1 MSSPRSIGRVLG
13 AVLLGVVTACSDA
26 PIPTTPQP
34 AAELVET
41 DAGVQFFRAEGHRA
55 LTWYAAIG
63 TSVSMG
69 WASDGVIA
77 ASQEQSWPAQL
88 ARMANIG
95 MTLPLIDGTGCQA
108 PFWAPL
114 ASGLRISG
122 EAAAAP
128 RASLACAPNVAGV
141 SLPSQNVAVNGATTQ
156 DALFTTFESS
166 TDANNKPIYAR
177 VLAPGQTQIA
187 AFLAQRPKFASVE
200 LGANEVLSVRSG
212 IAISGVTMFPVTAWA
227 PLYTNLVNQVA
238 GVAKAGV
245 LVGLIRDV
253 STFPAFREGSE
264 LYADRGAFLQ
274 AFHVEVAADCE
285 NSPNLLFVPVRVPVA
300 VGTGVARRNAG
311 APPATLSCAGGP
323 PTVQDFVLTPDEIS
337 LVNGQLA
344 QLNSY
349 IRSEA
354 HRIRFAH
361 FELEELYGRPGIKGP
376 FNVVAFMTSAEPYG
390 PYFSLDGMHPSA
402 AGQGVIAEAAARAI
416 LRRYLFNVRAER
428 SIAN

>member
-1 MSSPRSIGRVLG
+1 MFSLSTVRVLG
-13 AVLLGVVTACSDA
+13 AVLILGVVTACSDE
-26 PIPTTPQP
+26 PTTTPTGP
-34 AAELVET
+34 GVPVAPV
-41 DAGVQFFRAEGHRA
+41 DAGVDFFRSEGHRA

-88 ARMANIG
+88 ARLAHID
-95 MTLPLIDGTGCQA
+95 MTVPLIDGTGCQA
-108 PFWAPL
+108 PFRAPL

-128 RASLACAPNVAGV
+128 RAGLACAANVAGV
-141 SLPSQNVAVNGATTQ
+141 TLPAQNVAVNGATTQ
-156 DALFTTFESS
+156 DALFTTHESS

-177 VLAPGQTQIA
+177 VLAPGQTQIGA
-187 AFLAQRPKFASVE
+187 LLAQKPKFASVE
-200 LGANEVLSVRSG
+200 LGANEVLGVRSG
-212 IAISGVTMFPVTAWA
+212 IAIPGVSMFPVSAWS

-238 GVAKAGV
+238 DVARAGV

-253 STFPAFREGSE
+253 STFPAFRKGAE
-264 LYADRGAFLQ
+264 LYADRGAFLA

-300 VGTGVARRNAG
+300 VGTGIARRNAG
-311 APPATLSCAGGP
+311 APPATLSCTGGP
-323 PTVQDFVLTPDEIS
+323 PTLQDFVLTPDEIA
-337 LVNGQLA
+337 LVNTQLA
-344 QLNSY
+344 QMNLH

-354 HRIRFAH
+354 KRVRFAH
-361 FELEELYGRPGIKGP
+361 FELEELYGKPDLKAP

-402 AGQGVIAEAAARAI
+402 AGQAVIADAAARAI
-416 LRRYLFNVRAER
+416 LRRYLFNLRAGA
-428 SIAN
+428 IAN